1 MGFPARPRI
10 RSGWAASASISP
22 CSSVASIGLAYVA
35 CFRRSREGG
44 GPDGYKGDGVPNTP
58 QDEQRINAI
67 RFLSV
72 DAVQKAN
79 SGHPGM
85 PLGAAATA
93 FTLWTKHLRFN
104 PKDPSWLNRD
114 RFILSA
120 GHGSM
125 LLYSLLYLTG
135 YDLSLD
141 ELKRFRQLGS
151 KTPGHPEVHHTPG
164 VEATTGP
171 LGQGFGNSAG
181 FAIAEAHMGAMYNRD
196 QHIIDHFTYVMCSD
210 GDMMEGV
217 ASEAASMAGHL
228 QLGKLIALYDDN
240 KVSLA
245 AATDVCF
252 TEDVAK
258 RFEAYNWHTQ
268 HIDLDEGNDV
278 ATIDRAISEAKS
290 VTGKP
295 SMIIVRTHIGYG
307 SPKQDSF
314 KSHGE
319 PLGPDDVK
327 RTKENLGW
335 PLEPDFYVPDDVLK
349 FYREVG
355 ARRGELQAQ
364 WQRTFDEWK
373 SDNGDLAAQL
383 ERTLRNQVPQQIPWP
398 TIDKQNGDNV
408 ATRDT
413 GGLVMNAIAVTLPE
427 LVGGSADLD
436 PSTKTYLKDCGDFQ
450 PDQYAGRNIHYGVRE
465 HAMGAINNGIALH
478 GGLLPF
484 CATFL
489 NFLDYMK
496 GAVRLAALNSIR
508 CYYVFTHDSV
518 FLGEDGPTHQPI
530 EHLAHMRAIPNLK
543 MIRPADALET
553 LEAWKVVIAA
563 AEGPWA
569 LILSRQKL
577 PYLGDR
583 NADVARGAY
592 ILTDPERTPDL
603 ILVATGSEVSLAVQA
618 AKILADRGTQTR
630 VVSMPC
636 WELFEAQP
644 QSYRDEILPPDVTAR
659 MSIEAAAT
667 FGWERWIGT
676 RGFAFGID
684 HFGTS
689 APAAD
694 IAAEF
699 GFTPE
704 HIADVASQT
713 FSSHRAKR
721 DGDPGSLNGTP
732 PQAAPRPQAA
742 KPPGSPRG

>member
-1 MGFPARPRI
+1 M
-10 RSGWAASASISP
+10 
-22 CSSVASIGLAYVA
+22 
-35 CFRRSREGG
+35 
-44 GPDGYKGDGVPNTP
+44 PNTP

-93 FTLWTKHLRFN
+93 YTLWSKHLRFN

-125 LLYSLLYLTG
+125 LLYALLYLTG
-135 YDLSLD
+135 YDLTLD
-141 ELKRFRQLGS
+141 DIKHFRQLGS
-151 KTPGHPEVHHTPG
+151 KTPGHPEAHHTPG
-164 VEATTGP
+164 VEVTTGP
-171 LGQGFGNSAG
+171 LGQGFGNAAG
-181 FAIAEAHMGAMYNRD
+181 FAIAEAHMGAAYNRD
-196 QHIIDHFTYVMCSD
+196 QHIIDHYTYVMCSD

-245 AATDVCF
+245 AATEVCF

-258 RFEAYNWHTQ
+258 RFDAYGWHTQ
-268 HIDLDEGNDV
+268 YIDLDEGNDV

-295 SMIIVRTHIGYG
+295 SMIVIRTHIGYG

-319 PLGPDDVK
+319 PLGADDVK

-349 FYREVG
+349 FYRDVG
-355 ARRGELQAQ
+355 ARGGELQAQ

-373 SDNGDLAAQL
+373 SANAELAAQL
-383 ERTLRNQVPQQIPWP
+383 ARTLKNQAPQQIPWP
-398 TIDKQNGDNV
+398 KIDKENGDNV

-413 GGLVMNAIAVTLPE
+413 GGLVMNAIARTVPE

-436 PSTKTYLKDCGDFQ
+436 PSTKTYLKECGDFQ
-450 PDQYAGRNIHYGVRE
+450 PDQYGGRNIHYGVRE

-484 CATFL
+484 GATFL

-496 GAVRLAALNSIR
+496 GAVRLAALNTIR

-530 EHLAHMRAIPNLK
+530 EHFAHMRAIPNLK

-553 LEAWKVVIAA
+553 LEAWKVMIAA
-563 AEGPWA
+563 TEGPWA
-569 LILSRQKL
+569 LVLSRQKL

-592 ILTDPERTPDL
+592 VLSDTEKTPDL
-603 ILVATGSEVSLAVQA
+603 ILIATGSEVSLASQA
-618 AKILADRGTQTR
+618 AELLNERGTKTR

-644 QSYRDEILPPDVTAR
+644 QAYQDEVLPPDVAAR

-667 FGWERWIGT
+667 FGWSRWVGP

-684 HFGTS
+684 HFGAS

-694 IAAEF
+694 IAKEY

-704 HIADVASQT
+704 HIAEI
-713 FSSHRAKR
+713 
-721 DGDPGSLNGTP
+721 
-732 PQAAPRPQAA
+732 AAQRFA
-742 KPPGSPRG
+742 GVRG

>member
-1 MGFPARPRI
+1 M
-10 RSGWAASASISP
+10 
-22 CSSVASIGLAYVA
+22 
-35 CFRRSREGG
+35 
-44 GPDGYKGDGVPNTP
+44 PNTP

-135 YDLSLD
+135 YDLTLD
-141 ELKRFRQLGS
+141 DIKHFRQLGS
-151 KTPGHPEVHHTPG
+151 KTPGHPEAHHTPG
-164 VEATTGP
+164 VEVTTGP

-181 FAIAEAHMGAMYNRD
+181 FAIAEAHMGAVYNRD
-196 QHIIDHFTYVMCSD
+196 QHIIDHYTYVMCSD

-258 RFEAYNWHTQ
+258 RFDAYGWHTQ
-268 HIDLDEGNDV
+268 YIDLDEGNDV
-278 ATIDRAISEAKS
+278 AAIDRAISEAKS
-290 VTGKP
+290 VTDKP
-295 SMIIVRTHIGYG
+295 SMIVIRTHIGYG

-349 FYREVG
+349 FYREAG
-355 ARRGELQAQ
+355 ARGAELQTQ

-373 SDNGDLAAQL
+373 SANAGLAAQL
-383 ERTLRNQVPQQIPWP
+383 ERTLKNQPPQQIPWP
-398 TIDKQNGDNV
+398 VINKENGDNV

-413 GGLVMNAIAVTLPE
+413 GGQVMNAIAAAVPE

-484 CATFL
+484 GATFL

-508 CYYVFTHDSV
+508 CYYDFTHDSV

-543 MIRPADALET
+543 MVRPADALET
-553 LEAWKVVIAA
+553 LEAWKVMIAA

-569 LILSRQKL
+569 LVLSRQKL

-592 ILTDPERTPDL
+592 ILSDTESTPDL
-603 ILVATGSEVSLAVQA
+603 ILIATGSEVSLAAQA
-618 AKILADRGTQTR
+618 AKLLNDRGTRTR

-644 QSYRDEILPPDVTAR
+644 QAYRDQVLPPDVTAR

-667 FGWERWIGT
+667 FGWERWTGS

-684 HFGTS
+684 HFGAS

-694 IAAEF
+694 IAREY

-704 HIADVASQT
+704 HIAEI
-713 FSSHRAKR
+713 
-721 DGDPGSLNGTP
+721 
-732 PQAAPRPQAA
+732 AAQRFA
-742 KPPGSPRG
+742 GVRG

>member
-1 MGFPARPRI
+1 M
-10 RSGWAASASISP
+10 
-22 CSSVASIGLAYVA
+22 
-35 CFRRSREGG
+35 
-44 GPDGYKGDGVPNTP
+44 PNTP

>member
-1 MGFPARPRI
+1 MPN
-10 RSGWAASASISP
+10 
-22 CSSVASIGLAYVA
+22 
-35 CFRRSREGG
+35 SRE
-44 GPDGYKGDGVPNTP
+44 
-58 QDEQRINAI
+58 DEQRINAI

-93 FTLWTKHLRFN
+93 YTLWTKHLRFN

-141 ELKRFRQLGS
+141 EIKRFRQLGS

-171 LGQGFGNSAG
+171 LGQGFGNSVG
-181 FAIAEAHMGAMYNRD
+181 FAIAEAHMGALYNRD
-196 QHIIDHFTYVMCSD
+196 QHIIDHYTYVMCSD

-217 ASEAASMAGHL
+217 ASEAASMGGHL

-252 TEDVAK
+252 TEDVAA
-258 RFEAYNWHTQ
+258 RFKAYNWHTQ
-268 HIDLDEGNDV
+268 YIDLDEGNDV

-290 VTGKP
+290 ITDKP
-295 SMIIVRTHIGYG
+295 SMIVVRTHIGYG

-319 PLGPDDVK
+319 PLGLDDVK
-327 RTKENLGW
+327 RTKETLGW

-349 FYREVG
+349 FYRDLG
-355 ARRGELQAQ
+355 ARGAELQAQ

-373 SDNGDLAAQL
+373 SANGELAAQL
-383 ERTLRNQVPQQIPWP
+383 ERTLLNQPPQQIPWP
-398 TIDKQNGDNV
+398 AIDKQNGDNV

-413 GGLVMNAIAVTLPE
+413 GGLVMNAIAQAVPE

-484 CATFL
+484 GATFL

-530 EHLAHMRAIPNLK
+530 EHLAHMRAVPNLK
-543 MIRPADALET
+543 VIRPADSLET
-553 LEAWKVVIAA
+553 LAAWKVMIAA
-563 AEGPWA
+563 GDGPWA
-569 LILSRQKL
+569 LILTRQKL

-583 NADVARGAY
+583 NAEVARGAY
-592 ILTDPERTPDL
+592 ILADTDRTPDL
-603 ILVATGSEVSLAVQA
+603 ILIATGSEVSLAVQA
-618 AKILADRGTQTR
+618 AKLLNDRGTRTR

-636 WELFEAQP
+636 WELFSAQS
-644 QSYRDEILPPDVTAR
+644 QSYRDGILPPDVTAR

-667 FGWERWIGT
+667 FGWERWIGS

-694 IAAEF
+694 IAKEY

-704 HIADVASQT
+704 HVAEV
-713 FSSHRAKR
+713 
-721 DGDPGSLNGTP
+721 
-732 PQAAPRPQAA
+732 AAQHFAPV
-742 KPPGSPRG
+742 RG